1 MLCQTMFCD
10 LLFKGIEV
18 KMKVFDLRYVVCD
31 ADWKLNRRISSE
43 AATLVITLETNYW
56 NKITNTI

>member
-18 KMKVFDLRYVVCD
+18 KMKVFDLQYVVCD

-43 AATLVITLETNYW
+43 AATLVITLETNY
-56 NKITNTI
+56 